1 MPESDCPRI
10 IALGNGVWLDE
21 IRNEGATP
29 IKNVPGG
36 SVTFSTLGARLFTP
50 KDPECVSM
58 VFNAGGDFP
67 GAVIDVF
74 KSWSITL
81 TIHHQSDKPSSRG
94 LVFYERANGNRK
106 GFQRL
111 TEPLPVEVTALQGT
125 KMLSSRAFTF
135 FGTSEYIEAQTS
147 HIEELRQTSQR
158 ATAKPLTIWE
168 PHAKSC
174 RPDTRQSHL
183 AACHRVD
190 VFSPNHEELASFF
203 EESMN
208 PEFDHALVEEQAREF
223 VESGIGLQGK
233 GCIVVRAA
241 GHGCLILSKQHG
253 AVWLPSYYNSKS
265 PMVVDPTG
273 AGNAFL
279 GAFAIGFQET
289 GSYIEAAKYGQVA
302 ASFVIEQV
310 GLPTKFGQG
319 DREIWNNCN
328 VRERLAEYQARSLE
342 SYIPTI

>member
-21 IRNEGATP
+21 IRNEGAAP
-29 IKNVPGG
+29 IKDVPGG

-50 KDPECVSM
+50 RNPECVSM

-67 GAVIDVF
+67 GAVIDIF

-135 FGTSEYIEAQTS
+135 FGTPEYIESQTS
-147 HIEELRQTSQR
+147 HIEELRTFSRRAALEPLLRAIGWMSSRQTM
-158 ATAKPLTIWE
+158 
-168 PHAKSC
+168 KS
-174 RPDTRQSHL
+174 L
-183 AACHRVD
+183 
-190 VFSPNHEELASFF
+190 
-203 EESMN
+203 
-208 PEFDHALVEEQAREF
+208 LVSSKEMRIPSLI
-223 VESGIGLQGK
+223 VLLLKSRLGILL
-233 GCIVVRAA
+233 IVVLGPREKDVLLSGQLDTAA
-241 GHGCLILSKQHG
+241 
-253 AVWLPSYYNSKS
+253 SKS
-265 PMVVDPTG
+265 HMVVDPTG

-279 GAFAIGFQET
+279 GAFAIGFQER
-289 GSYIEAAKYGQVA
+289 GSFIEAANLGTATERFGTIAITSRPLMFKCSTEAALAIPSALFPGQYGLSPA
-302 ASFVIEQV
+302 
-310 GLPTKFGQG
+310 
-319 DREIWNNCN
+319 
-328 VRERLAEYQARSLE
+328 
-342 SYIPTI
+342 